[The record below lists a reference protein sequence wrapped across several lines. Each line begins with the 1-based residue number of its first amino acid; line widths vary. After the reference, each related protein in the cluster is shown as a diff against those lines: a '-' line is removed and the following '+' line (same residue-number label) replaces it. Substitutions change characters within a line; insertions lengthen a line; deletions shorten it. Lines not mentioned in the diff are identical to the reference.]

1 MLRRWLCWISPQIGG
16 RCLYLESSSGSLA
29 KLTSNRRASSLVSR
43 LAAVRQP
50 GLLLIV
56 EIAELLS
63 VLVADDEA
71 GVYSSRR
78 WGRAA
83 GSGGGM
89 SRLLRPV
96 VKPRNLVCRISDRPA
111 DQLDGRSRLLLRGQ
125 SLPSQHGLLQRG
137 AIGLGACTVVQRGGA
152 LGLAISVA
160 RNPCRNA
167 IKISVASR

>member
-1 MLRRWLCWISPQIGG
+1 MPLPRKQLRQLGEVDLQPARLVPREQIG
-16 RCLYLESSSGSLA
+16 S
-29 KLTSNRRASSLVSR
+29 RAP
-43 LAAVRQP
+43 A

-78 WGRAA
+78 WSRAA

-96 VKPRNLVCRISDRPA
+96 VKPRNLVCRT
-111 DQLDGRSRLLLRGQ
+111 GRGQ
-125 SLPSQHGLLQRG
+125 FPFMTASAAHTKGSEGGFDLVYALVLRARDEAKCSFGRLNNDG
-137 AIGLGACTVVQRGGA
+137 AG
-152 LGLAISVA
+152 
-160 RNPCRNA
+160 
-167 IKISVASR
+167 

>member
-1 MLRRWLCWISPQIGG
+1 MPLPRKQLRQLGEVDLQPARLVPREQIG
-16 RCLYLESSSGSLA
+16 S
-29 KLTSNRRASSLVSR
+29 RAP
-43 LAAVRQP
+43 A

-78 WGRAA
+78 WSRAA

-96 VKPRNLVCRISDRPA
+96 VKPRNLVCRIDRAA
-111 DQLDGRSRLLLRGQ
+111 DQLDGRSCLLLRGQ

-137 AIGLGACTVVQRGGA
+137 AIGLSASTVVQRGGA
-152 LGLAISVA
+152 LRLAISVA

-167 IKISVASR
+167 IKISVASP